1 MAAAKQAVV
10 DAQAAYDQAV
20 QALKVAQTTEDSDAV
35 TYQQLQQVAD
45 VAKQVLVA
53 AQAKLDQLLQTK
65 ALNDA
70 IDRTNQETSQ
80 SKSAQGESM
89 TNTEHD
95 MTNGGGTT
103 LNTKYA
109 LGTEH
114 ATTGGD
120 TVTLKAHRA
129 LSAEQATTLQQ
140 RKAAMAA
147 ATTKSTSTLP
157 QTNEKADRTVSV
169 LGLMV
174 IGLVGLLGVTK
185 RRKRI

>member
-89 TNTEHD
+89 TNTEH
-95 MTNGGGTT
+95 
-103 LNTKYA
+103 
-109 LGTEH
+109 